1 MPGNM
6 VGKEAELELSMLA
19 TLHEE
24 DLGQVVSIC
33 LSPSNHG
40 SLVHLSVP

>member
-1 MPGNM
+1 M

-24 DLGQVVSIC
+24 DLGQVSIC
-33 LSPSNHG
+33 LFPSNHG
-40 SLVHLSVP
+40 SLVQLSVP